1 MWFIS
6 YVNTY
11 SLEATH
17 TLETQDERV
26 GSYKT
31 LLSRT
36 QWVSKWSWRDFYPS
50 IP

>member
-6 YVNTY
+6 HVNTY

-26 GSYKT
+26 GSYKNPP
-31 LLSRT
+31 
-36 QWVSKWSWRDFYPS
+36 K
-50 IP
+50 